1 MTTRL
6 LRSSLALVAAAFAAA
21 CNPDLNVTNPNNP
34 DITRVLATPED
45 VVSLAGGTVY
55 TWYMGASNIYP
66 NMMLQV
72 TADAGAA
79 NYGNFGMRF
88 NNVEPRIPFNNTGTC
103 TSAGQDVCAAW
114 RPWSAAYGALG
125 AANSAKGA
133 IDAGVVLPGDASDAE
148 KVLSTI
154 LFTQAA
160 SLTQVGLLFDRGF
173 VVTAPGDG
181 VTFPTLKP
189 YAEVIDSA
197 LVVWDALIALTNGK
211 TWEWEASWFPF
222 AEAPGNIM
230 TAPLLNRVA
239 NTMAAR
245 ALVLSARNPTENA
258 ATDWARVLTYADK
271 GLTGTGLIDLNFGII
286 DDYNIWYDLTKNY
299 GNLDSWTRVDQRLI
313 NRMDPDIPSRFSG
326 IDNQPVTTPNDNRL
340 AAGNVADCGDP
351 NDLDPCIAG
360 INNDYIDVRSV
371 IGSVSRGIFMQSTF
385 YHRRWRE
392 NSFAVDESVNIGRQ
406 AVYILAAEND
416 LMIAEALVRT
426 GGDLDRAATL
436 INKTRVTRG
445 GLTPAAA
452 ADGAAALLA
461 AIDYERDVELLNT
474 NGIVSFADRRRF
486 STNMFNPGTIR
497 HLPIPAQEL
506 GTLGLP
512 LYTFGGVGAEM

>member
-6 LRSSLALVAAAFAAA
+6 LRSSLTLVAVAFAAA

-34 DITRVLATPED
+34 DITRVLAEPED
-45 VVSLAGGTVY
+45 VVSLASGSVY
-55 TWYMGASNIYP
+55 SWYMGASFYRP
-66 NMMLQV
+66 SMALQV
-72 TADAGAA
+72 TADAATA
-79 NYGNFGMRF
+79 NFGNFGMRF

-103 TSAGQDVCAAW
+103 TSAGQDVCVAW
-114 RPWSAAYGALG
+114 NPWSAAYGAIG
-125 AANSAKGA
+125 AANGAKGA
-133 IDAGVVLPGDASDAE
+133 IDGGIALPGDVSDQE
-148 KVLSTI
+148 KVMSTI

-173 VVTAPGDG
+173 VVTAPVAG
-181 VTFPTLKP
+181 TLPTLKP
-189 YAEVIDSA
+189 YGEVIDSA
-197 LVVWDALIALTNGK
+197 MVIWDELIALTNGK
-211 TWEWEASWFPF
+211 TWEWEAGWFPF
-222 AEAPGNIM
+222 ADAPGNVM

-271 GLTGTGLIDLNFGII
+271 GITGTGLTDIDFGII

-299 GNLDSWTRVDQRLI
+299 GNFDSWTRVDQRLI
-313 NRMDPDIPSRFSG
+313 NRMDPDIPSRFTAIG
-326 IDNQPVTTPNDNRL
+326 DQPVTTPNDNRL
-340 AAGNVADCGDP
+340 AAGNIADCGNA
-351 NDLDPCIAG
+351 NDIEDCIAG

-371 IGSVSRGIFMQSTF
+371 IGSASRGIFMQSTF

-392 NSFAVDESVNIGRQ
+392 NSFSVDETVNIGRE

-426 GGDLDRAATL
+426 NTDLPRAAAL

-445 GLTPAAA
+445 GLTALT
-452 ADGAAALLA
+452 GAEGTPALLD

-474 NGIVSFADRRRF
+474 SGIVTFADRRRF
-486 STNMFNPGTIR
+486 STNWFNPGTMR

-512 LYTFGGVGAEM
+512 LYSFGGVGAEM